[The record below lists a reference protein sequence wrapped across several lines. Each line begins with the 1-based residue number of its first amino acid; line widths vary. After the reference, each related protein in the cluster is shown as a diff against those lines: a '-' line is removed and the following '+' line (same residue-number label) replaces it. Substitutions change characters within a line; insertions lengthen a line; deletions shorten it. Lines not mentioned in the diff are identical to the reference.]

1 MNEKI
6 KKSIEILEKE
16 NVKYKLV
23 ELPKSGI
30 TSKSVK
36 EMINVKLEDICKT
49 IVLTDGNKNFVAGFL
64 QSNKNIDLEKMKKI
78 FNFKEI
84 RLARAKE
91 LKEFLCLA
99 PGEVCP
105 LLLKIP
111 IVFDSSVLKKEMVHL
126 GSGDIHYDLEL
137 NPKDLLKLVNAK
149 IENISE

>member
-1 MNEKI
+1 
-6 KKSIEILEKE
+6 
-16 NVKYKLV
+16 
-23 ELPKSGI
+23 
-30 TSKSVK
+30 
-36 EMINVKLEDICKT
+36 
-49 IVLTDGNKNFVAGFL
+49 
-64 QSNKNIDLEKMKKI
+64 KNIDLEKMKKI

-84 RLARAKE
+84 RLAKAKE